1 MNWPFGKLQ
10 MFGYEVVV
18 ADPPWEFELRSEKG
32 IEKSPQRY
40 YETMPVAEIK
50 ALPVAN
56 LVRHN
61 SLLLLWT
68 TGWAIATGQAQ
79 DVARAWG
86 AEPVTELVWIKR
98 TKNGKNRVGTGY
110 RARTMHEPI
119 LLAKW
124 GNPKHAPFPSS
135 FDGLARRHSEKP
147 DEFYDLVKRKT
158 LGNFRC
164 DLFSAGID
172 RPGFDG
178 WGEDHRVPDRKKG
191 GKLGARHERERSQ
204 QSSLGGTEAWPVHH
218 KDRR

>member
-1 MNWPFGKLQ
+1 MSWPFDNLL
-10 MFGYEVVV
+10 MFKYEVVV

-32 IEKSPQRY
+32 NEKAASAHY
-40 YETMPVAEIK
+40 DTMPIAEIK

-56 LVRHN
+56 LVRHD

-98 TKNGKNRVGTGY
+98 TINGKNRVGTGY
-110 RARTMHEPI
+110 RARSMHEPI

-124 GNPKHAPFPSS
+124 GNPKHSAFPSA

-147 DEFYDLVKRKT
+147 DEFYDSSCKEDARHAY
-158 LGNFRC
+158 RC
-164 DLFSAGID
+164 DLFSAGIE
-172 RPGFDG
+172 RPGFEG
-178 WGEDHRVPDRKKG
+178 WGEDHRSGEPVERPKSEDQDSGRAAHP
-191 GKLGARHERERSQ
+191 KL
-204 QSSLGGTEAWPVHH
+204 L
-218 KDRR
+218 

>member
-86 AEPVTELVWIKR
+86 RRAGHRAGVDQAYKERQEPCRYRLSCAHDAR
-98 TKNGKNRVGTGY
+98 ADLAGQVGQSE
-110 RARTMHEPI
+110 ACAVPI
-119 LLAKW
+119 LL
-124 GNPKHAPFPSS
+124 
-135 FDGLARRHSEKP
+135 RRACP
-147 DEFYDLVKRKT
+147 PTF
-158 LGNFRC
+158 
-164 DLFSAGID
+164 
-172 RPGFDG
+172 
-178 WGEDHRVPDRKKG
+178 
-191 GKLGARHERERSQ
+191 
-204 QSSLGGTEAWPVHH
+204 
-218 KDRR
+218 

>member
-1 MNWPFGKLQ
+1 MTWPFGDLK
-10 MFGYEVVV
+10 MFGYTVVV

-32 IEKSPQRY
+32 NEKAASAQY
-40 YETMPVAEIK
+40 KTMPLAEIK

-68 TGWAIATGQAQ
+68 TGWAMATGQAQ
-79 DVARAWG
+79 AVARAWG
-86 AEPVTELVWIKR
+86 AEPVTELVWLKTTI
-98 TKNGKNRVGTGY
+98 NGKVRMGTGY

-124 GNPKHAPFPSS
+124 GNPKHGAFPSS
-135 FDGLARRHSEKP
+135 FTGVAAEHSKKP
-147 DEFYDLVKRKT
+147 KEFYELVKRKT

-178 WGEDHRVPDRKKG
+178 WGEDHRLRVSKEGDDTN
-191 GKLGARHERERSQ
+191 GAR
-204 QSSLGGTEAWPVHH
+204 TEAGQTQRPSLFGEEV
-218 KDRR
+218 